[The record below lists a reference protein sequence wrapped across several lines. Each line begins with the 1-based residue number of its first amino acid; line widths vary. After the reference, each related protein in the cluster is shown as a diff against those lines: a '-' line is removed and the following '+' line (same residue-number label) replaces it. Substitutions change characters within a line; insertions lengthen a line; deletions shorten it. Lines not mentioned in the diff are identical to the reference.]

1 MADLRQQQRLAYLLK
16 NRPNDPQVKQLQAA
30 GVTVPTAGTPGAQA
44 APPIDERANQY
55 ASDIAAGGVS
65 QPFNPTLDARPGSGD
80 LIADRQRQ
88 EQDLQGYL
96 GRDLDSEYAKAKQMM
111 DQDLQNRGQPI
122 DPKNPAYQESLKLLD
137 DNFSR
142 QRADIRAQALQFG
155 GQEMDRTFG
164 QGEQRRANQLNEQTT
179 SYNTNLGGVSALS
192 DIDLAYKQL
201 AAQKKAQQQTYKL
214 GQGQL
219 GLQRQALAKRGGGGS
234 SSAVAESPFVDG

>member
-1 MADLRQQQRLAYLLK
+1 MADARIQARIDFLKK
-16 NRPNDPQVKQLQAA
+16 NRPNDPEIAQLQSKLGAA
-30 GVTVPTAGTPGAQA
+30 PGAPA
-44 APPIDERANQY
+44 PAPPIDQRANQY
-55 ASDIAAGGVS
+55 ASDLAVNGGVT

-111 DQDLQNRGQPI
+111 EQDLYNRGQPI
-122 DPKNPAYQESLKLLD
+122 DPNNQGYKDSLKLLD

-142 QRADIRAQALQFG
+142 QKADIRAQALQFG

-179 SYNTNLGGVSALS
+179 AYNTNLGGVSALS

-201 AAQKKAQQQTYKL
+201 AQQKQAQKQNYRL

-219 GLQRQALAKRGGGGS
+219 GLQRQALAKRGSGGGGG
-234 SSAVAESPFVDG
+234 AVAQSPFVDG